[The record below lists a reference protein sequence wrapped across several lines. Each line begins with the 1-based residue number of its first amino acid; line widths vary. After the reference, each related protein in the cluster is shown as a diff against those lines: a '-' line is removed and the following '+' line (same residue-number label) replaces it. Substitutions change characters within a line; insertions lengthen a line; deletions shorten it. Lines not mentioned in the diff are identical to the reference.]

1 MDETREQD
9 INEKIHISNVL
20 NKILVIVKKEKKKVE
35 KVMCNF
41 TCILFKLDKNKEC

>member
-20 NKILVIVKKEKKKVE
+20 NKILVIVKKKKGE
-35 KVMCNF
+35 KVMCKF